1 MRSIYDERVSNK
13 SFESR
18 SWLRYGC
25 WRLYS
30 IICILIKGCPT
41 SNSAMYLEIAT
52 LFLFLAISI
61 NSHQHRILCYSSE
74 SYKENFRF
82 IEFLT
87 KSWRNARI
95 EMGLPQQQ
103 NLRCAI
109 LNWNLLLRFQ
119 NLTFVHLQVSFKNFI
134 LALKTQR
141 MAVLYCSS

>member
-1 MRSIYDERVSNK
+1 MYDERVSNK

-30 IICILIKGCPT
+30 IIYNLYPFIKECPT
-41 SNSAMYLEIAT
+41 SNSAIMFVAT
-52 LFLFLAISI
+52 LFLFWAISI

-87 KSWRNARI
+87 KSWRNART

-103 NLRCAI
+103 NLRCVI
-109 LNWNLLLRFQ
+109 LNWKLLLQFQ
-119 NLTFVHLQVSFKNFI
+119 NLTFIHFHHGK
-134 LALKTQR
+134 
-141 MAVLYCSS
+141 C